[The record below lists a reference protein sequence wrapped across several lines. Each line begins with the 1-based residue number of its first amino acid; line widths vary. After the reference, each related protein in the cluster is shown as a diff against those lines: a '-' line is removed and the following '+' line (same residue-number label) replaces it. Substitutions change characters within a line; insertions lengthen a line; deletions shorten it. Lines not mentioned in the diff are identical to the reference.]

1 MVLTKAIFKVK
12 DWITMLRNGVKRV
25 GYAAGLVVQY
35 YSDEL

>member
-1 MVLTKAIFKVK
+1 MHACLSSCVENLLT
-12 DWITMLRNGVKRV
+12 NGVKQV